1 MKGSYTLRE
10 LTTLWQSGRSR
21 VLGRQGPER
30 CLLLGE
36 GPGPPPRPPPH
47 PPSLD
52 DTPSLSPLL
61 QRHSCSR
68 LLFLGTQATSQST
81 LGHLMGSGPRDMTA
95 GDVCYFQAW
104 PRRACTSLRCPSPPP
119 RPHSWRPRVSDAVT
133 ARWRAARPARDR
145 AGARGRSERS
155 SARPQGA
162 RGSRGGAAQHRPPS
176 RTHPRPRLFIS
187 PAGKSA
193 SSSFRGIRVTHLDRT
208 PRRKRDFN
216 AAVGGDSGTS
226 HSTEGPSTI
235 VSDQDSQAQLSRFV
249 ARVMPTS
256 DTGWEQSRGWQT
268 GRRASAEG
276 SGARRPPRL
285 LPRRRR
291 PVRPDLPVAS
301 EKTGI
306 WISASNLQSSVI
318 WQLPQTKD
326 KHFAWQTKTE
336 LPALS
341 VLRHIPVLHP
351 LFQTHTI

>member
-1 MKGSYTLRE
+1 M
-10 LTTLWQSGRSR
+10 
-21 VLGRQGPER
+21 
-30 CLLLGE
+30 
-36 GPGPPPRPPPH
+36 
-47 PPSLD
+47 
-52 DTPSLSPLL
+52 
-61 QRHSCSR
+61 
-68 LLFLGTQATSQST
+68 
-81 LGHLMGSGPRDMTA
+81 
-95 GDVCYFQAW
+95 
-104 PRRACTSLRCPSPPP
+104 
-119 RPHSWRPRVSDAVT
+119 
-133 ARWRAARPARDR
+133 
-145 AGARGRSERS
+145 
-155 SARPQGA
+155 
-162 RGSRGGAAQHRPPS
+162 
-176 RTHPRPRLFIS
+176 
-187 PAGKSA
+187 
-193 SSSFRGIRVTHLDRT
+193 THLNRT

-256 DTGWEQSRGWQT
+256 DTGWEQSRGRQTT

-341 VLRHIPVLHP
+341 VLRHMPVLHP